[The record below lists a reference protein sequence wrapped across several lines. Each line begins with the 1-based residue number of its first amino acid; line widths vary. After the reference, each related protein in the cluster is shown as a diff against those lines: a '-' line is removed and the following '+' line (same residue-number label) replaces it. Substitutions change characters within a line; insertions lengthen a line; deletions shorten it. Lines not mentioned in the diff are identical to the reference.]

1 MDYEN
6 KEERFKFME
15 AFSAMCLALDKEP
28 TKAFVKVY
36 FDALKEFD
44 IKDVLA
50 AISQSILKS
59 SWFPKPVELRSLIGG
74 SNTDNSEIQ
83 CAQAFEA
90 VRRVGPYESV
100 VFDDPVT
107 QEVIKQYYGG
117 WPKFC
122 EGDEGE
128 EVFKKNDFK
137 KAYKSFS
144 NQNRKHYGPLYGISA
159 IGNDSN
165 GIKQKPKIKMIGN
178 PERCKQIMD
187 RKKENKP
194 LVTENPNVTNI
205 VKKLA
210 ESTKV

>member
-1 MDYEN
+1 MDYNN
-6 KEERFKFME
+6 KTERKEFMDM
-15 AFSAMCLALDKEP
+15 FSGLCLTLGKEP
-28 TKAFVKVY
+28 SKNLILAYHT
-36 FDALKEFD
+36 ALSRFD
-44 IKDVLA
+44 IGVVKE
-50 AISQSILKS
+50 AINKAVVSFK
-59 SWFPKPVELRSLIGG
+59 WFPKPVEIIELIEG
-74 SNTDNSEIQ
+74 SSVDNSEIQ

-137 KAYKSFS
+137 KAYKAFS

-165 GIKQKPKIKMIGN
+165 GIKHKPKIKMIGN
-178 PERCKQIMD
+178 PERCKQIME
-187 RKKENKP
+187 RKEDNKP
-194 LVTENPNVTNI
+194 LVTENPNVKSI
-205 VKKLA
+205 VKRLA
-210 ESTKV
+210 QSAEG